1 MSRSAVSARG
11 HCGTIAR
18 EWGPEVGSDAVVA
31 HTSETTMS
39 TMQDTNE
46 RRQAIWPWIL
56 MPLVVLLVAY
66 TLQRFQHEAL
76 RSAAAQPQVQTAA
89 GSSAEP

>member
-1 MSRSAVSARG
+1 
-11 HCGTIAR
+11 
-18 EWGPEVGSDAVVA
+18 
-31 HTSETTMS
+31 MS
-39 TMQDTNE
+39 TLHDTNE

-76 RSAAAQPQVQTAA
+76 RSAAQSQVQTAT
-89 GSSAEP
+89 GNSGEP